1 MSRRDLEQL
10 EGGKFRRKVRRK
22 IGIFVDGVGLD
33 RATRRLHR
41 KVDLSRFMASLTA
54 GLTPELAR
62 YYTLVPYEDDARQ
75 FAFLEAVERAGLE
88 VCLKRLPPKTIKRPV
103 TMDVHLGI
111 DMILFCLGIS
121 QSPAR
126 ETYDNLPE
134 SEIDEQDPM
143 VLPEPDDNPHS
154 GVPTTAL
161 NEQLSTGRIVQ
172 KDNASELAAAK
183 LNSEGIREVILVC
196 PNRELSYALYQCHA
210 LGVRTSL
217 ADFGLHGNTDGW
229 RGVDT
234 WIDLAI
240 SETIWRD

>member
-22 IGIFVDGVGLD
+22 VGIFVDGVGLD

-54 GLTPELAR
+54 GLAPEISK

-88 VCLKRLPPKTIKRPV
+88 VCVKRLPPKTIKRPV
-103 TMDVHLGI
+103 TMDVHIGVDL
-111 DMILFCLGIS
+111 ILFCLGLS
-121 QSPAR
+121 ASGDR
-126 ETYDNLPE
+126 EE
-134 SEIDEQDPM
+134 
-143 VLPEPDDNPHS
+143 DDNSADAGFVNSAPFHS
-154 GVPTTAL
+154 ADDSGSQIISSSFSEESTS
-161 NEQLSTGRIVQ
+161 NQLI
-172 KDNASELAAAK
+172 KDQPNPK
-183 LNSEGIREVILVC
+183 TNSDAIREIILVC
-196 PNRELSYALYQCHA
+196 PNRELNYAIYQCHN
-210 LGVRTSL
+210 LGARTSI
-217 ADFGLHGNTDGW
+217 ADFGLHGHSEGW

-234 WIDLAI
+234 WIDLSI